1 MNMGAGVKFPLTRQ
15 ELFDFGGPGL
25 VRFPATFDE
34 YWELLEEAEYR
45 ADFYQNEIIAMS
57 YETDLHSDM
66 VAECLHI
73 LKKIYPRSDH
83 RFKVHDPNRPVYAA
97 GCEADETGIF
107 NPDGSVVAQPPVY
120 FEYRPGMNA
129 EATPVLLFEVL
140 SKNTRAYDLST
151 KLPCYKRIPSL
162 RYILYLDMERPLVT
176 VYERLEANR
185 WTDTEY
191 TRESDKFLVD
201 GHEISLKELYLN
213 VFF

>member
-1 MNMGAGVKFPLTRQ
+1 MGAGIKFPLTRK
-15 ELFDFGGPGL
+15 ELFEYGGPGL
-25 VRFPATFDE
+25 VRFPATFEE
-34 YWELLEEAEYR
+34 YWELLETAEYR

-73 LKKIYPRSDH
+73 LKKIYPRSDK

-97 GCEADETGIF
+97 GCEKNDSGVF
-107 NPDGSVVAQPPVY
+107 NPDGSVVIQPPVY

-129 EATPVLLFEVL
+129 ETTPLLLFEVL
-140 SKNTRAYDLST
+140 SKNTRAYDLDT
-151 KLPCYKRIPSL
+151 KLPCYKQIPSL
-162 RYILYLDMERPLVT
+162 RYILYIDMERPSVT
-176 VYERLEANR
+176 VNERLETGN

-191 TRESDKFLVD
+191 TRENEQFRID
-201 GHEISLKELYLN
+201 GHTILLREIYLN